1 MKDMKAKYIVLEGP
15 DGTGK
20 DTQAKL
26 LFDYLTSQGIKCHID
41 REPDETHEIG
51 KFLRERLSDGKY
63 KESHCALFLAD
74 RLASEQ
80 KRKKYLEN
88 GEWIISVRSFMSTLV
103 YQSKRWPEEW
113 LLEIHKSLSLLPDLI
128 VIIDIDLE
136 TSLKRISERSRN
148 IEIYESK
155 DQLDWSIKKYK
166 YWSDKKEVYNI
177 PIKSVDGTE
186 TETEIHSDILKF
198 LV

>member
-113 LLEIHKSLSLLPDLI
+113 LLEIHK
-128 VIIDIDLE
+128 
-136 TSLKRISERSRN
+136 
-148 IEIYESK
+148 
-155 DQLDWSIKKYK
+155 
-166 YWSDKKEVYNI
+166 
-177 PIKSVDGTE
+177 
-186 TETEIHSDILKF
+186 
-198 LV
+198 